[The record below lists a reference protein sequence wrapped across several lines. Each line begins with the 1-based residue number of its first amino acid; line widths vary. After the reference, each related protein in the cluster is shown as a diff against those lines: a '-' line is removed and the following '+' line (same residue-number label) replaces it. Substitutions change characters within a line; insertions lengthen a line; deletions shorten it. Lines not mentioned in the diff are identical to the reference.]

1 MIFLMT
7 MVFIN
12 FANAKEPIEMQDFV
26 NHLMAQMTVE
36 EKVGQLAQ
44 YTAEMSTTGPAIK
57 DNYRDEIIKGHV
69 GSIFN
74 AYTPEFT
81 RQLQKLAVEKSRLK
95 IPLLF
100 AFDVIHG
107 HKTIFPIPL
116 GESSSWDLKL
126 IENSARIAATEAA
139 ADGIH
144 WAFAPMVDISRDP
157 RWGRVAEGAG
167 EDTWLGAKIAAARV
181 HGLQGRELGSLD
193 SVMACVKHF
202 AAYGAVTGGREYNS
216 VQLTERELYEDYLPP
231 FEAAVAAGAASLM
244 PSFND
249 IGGVPSTANKTLL
262 RKVLREKWNFKGIV
276 DSDYTAVNELVA
288 HGVAKDEKQ
297 AAELAIR
304 AGVDM
309 DMQGGSFMKYLP
321 TLMKEKKVSKT
332 LVDQAV
338 RRILEAKYQMGLF
351 KDPYRFS
358 DEARAQKVILSKENL
373 EASREIAR
381 HSIVLLKN
389 EHSILPLQKSGI
401 IALIGPFV
409 DDHRNLIGN
418 WSGAG
423 DSKKSVSLAEGITE
437 VAGSHFKVLRSLGAN
452 ILDAGILKDKMNQN
466 GGELQ
471 TDSRTDE
478 DLIAEA
484 IRTAKKSDVIVLALG
499 EAQGMSGEA
508 ASRTH
513 IRLPENQQA
522 LLQALKQKSGK
533 PIILVLFNGRPL
545 VLETE
550 NKQADAILET
560 WFLGSES
567 GHAIADV
574 LFGGYNPSARLT
586 MSFPYSEGQ
595 IPLFYGSRS
604 TGRPF
609 NADSKYSSKY
619 LDSPNEALFP
629 FGFGLSYT
637 QFTLGPPKLSS
648 SKIKMNEHLKI
659 KVNVTNAGARDGE
672 ETVQLYVRDL
682 VASVSRPAKLLRGFA
697 KVFLHKGESR
707 EVEFAIGVEDL
718 KFYNQNMKWAAE
730 PGLFKIMTGSN
741 SRDLQEASFS
751 LIR

>member
-1 MIFLMT
+1 MNFVMTIFLMS
-7 MVFIN
+7 
-12 FANAKEPIEMQDFV
+12 FAHAKEPIEMNRFV
-26 NHLMAQMTVE
+26 SRLMTQMTVD

-126 IENSARIAATEAA
+126 IEKSARIAATEAA

-167 EDTWLGAKIAAARV
+167 EDTWLGSRIAAARV
-181 HGLQGRELGSLD
+181 HGLQGSALGSLD

-202 AAYGAVTGGREYNS
+202 AAYGAVIGGREYNS
-216 VQLTERELYEDYLPP
+216 VQMSERELYEDYLPP
-231 FEAAVAAGAASLM
+231 FEAAVVAGAASLM

-249 IGGVPSTANKTLL
+249 IAGVPSTANKILL
-262 RKVLREKWNFKGIV
+262 KKILREKWKFKGIV
-276 DSDYTAVNELVA
+276 DSDYTAVNELVP
-288 HGVAKDEKQ
+288 HGIAQDEKQ
-297 AAELAIR
+297 AAELAIQ

-309 DMQGGSFMKYLP
+309 DMQGGSFIKYLP
-321 TLMKEKKVSKT
+321 ILMKEKKLSQTV
-332 LVDQAV
+332 VDQAV
-338 RRILEAKYQMGLF
+338 RRILEAKYKMGLF
-351 KDPYRFS
+351 QDPYRFS
-358 DEARAQKVILSKENL
+358 NEARAQKIILSKENL
-373 EASREIAR
+373 KASREVAQ

-389 EHSILPLQKSGI
+389 ERSILPLQKSGT
-401 IALIGPFV
+401 IALIGPFI
-409 DDHRNLIGN
+409 DDHRNIIGN
-418 WSGAG
+418 WSAAG
-423 DSKKSVSLAEGITE
+423 DFNKSVSLAQGIAE
-437 VAGSHFKVLRSLGAN
+437 VAGSNFKIVRALGAN
-452 ILDAGILKDKMNQN
+452 ILDSGSLLDQLNKNA
-466 GGELQ
+466 GELKI
-471 TDSRTDE
+471 DPHSDLE
-478 DLIAEA
+478 LIAEA
-484 IRTAKKSDVIVLALG
+484 LEKAKRADVIVLALG

-508 ASRTH
+508 ASRTR

-522 LLQALKQKSGK
+522 LLEALKLKSGK
-533 PIILVLFNGRPL
+533 PIVLVLFNGRPL
-545 VLETE
+545 VLENE
-550 NKQADAILET
+550 NKQSDAILET
-560 WFLGSES
+560 WFLGTES

-574 LFGGYNPSARLT
+574 LFGDYNPSARLT

-609 NADSKYSSKY
+609 QSEGKYSSKY

-637 QFTLGPPKLSS
+637 QFVLSPPQLSS
-648 SKIKMNEHLKI
+648 SKMNISEHLKV
-659 KVNVTNAGARDGE
+659 KVKVTNSGARAGE
-672 ETVQLYVRDL
+672 ETVQLYVRQM
-682 VASVSRPAKLLRGFA
+682 VASVSRPAKLLRAFT
-697 KVFLHKGESR
+697 KVFLQAGESR
-707 EVEFAIGVEDL
+707 EVELTIDGEDL
-718 KFYNQNMKWAAE
+718 KFYDQNMKWTFE
-730 PGLFKIMTGSN
+730 PGVFKIMTGSN

-751 LIR
+751 LAR